1 MALDR
6 RAVAIQGVGFGRK
19 LVALQG
25 LLEPERQDED
35 RPNWLR
41 QPPRRKRKK
50 HKDDDIALLLALG
63 I

>member
-6 RAVAIQGVGFGRK
+6 RAVALQGIGYGRK

-25 LLEPERQDED
+25 LLQREEED
-35 RPNWLR
+35 AERPNWLR

-50 HKDDDIALLLALG
+50 HKDDDVALILALG
-63 I
+63 L

>member
-1 MALDR
+1 MTLDR
-6 RAVAIQGVGFGRK
+6 RAIAVQGIGFGRK

-25 LLEPERQDED
+25 LFEREEQDTE

-50 HKDDDIALLLALG
+50 HKDDDVALILALG
-63 I
+63 L